1 MLAGATSKTI
11 ASSIC
16 YPHEVAR
23 TRMREEGRKYR
34 GFWQTLGL
42 VLREEGWGG
51 LYRGLATQ
59 LVRQIPNTA
68 IMMATYEGVVYV
80 LTRHFGEHDSEFYE
94 DDGYEDDMDDNSAE

>member
-1 MLAGATSKTI
+1 MNPT
-11 ASSIC
+11 
-16 YPHEVAR
+16 EVAR
-23 TRMREEGRKYR
+23 TRLREEGCRYR

-80 LTRHFGEHDSEFYE
+80 LTRYVLHAFCYIVYTFN
-94 DDGYEDDMDDNSAE
+94 DGSFLVALT